1 MDLPVIGADDSTSGP
16 KGKERHRDQQARRLF
31 GLWEP
36 DNASDGSPVHE
47 SNDDSDR
54 AVTDLVIQKATPQVD
69 LSEAQGF
76 SLATNAGLLSYLS
89 IVQ

>member
-1 MDLPVIGADDSTSGP
+1 MDLPVIGGDVSTSGP
-16 KGKERHRDQQARRLF
+16 KGKKRHRDQQARGRS
-31 GLWEP
+31 GLCES
-36 DNASDGSPVHE
+36 DNASNGSRVYE
-47 SNDDSDR
+47 SNGNSDR
-54 AVTDLVIQKATPQVD
+54 AVADLVIQKETPQVD